1 MGSAQ
6 LLKHFP
12 LLLQSRLH
20 MNKVMKKAPCGLQFS
35 EEVMNVIGRLEKRGV
50 SLCPALAS
58 EGRHRTC
65 FPQTHPLS
73 LPTSMLASQPSPLK
87 LSATAH
93 VRSGRIY
100 MQFSL

>member
-35 EEVMNVIGRLEKRGV
+35 EEVMNVIGRLEKGV
-50 SLCPALAS
+50 SASALHWLLRELSRTFVFCCTRQMVITYS
-58 EGRHRTC
+58 E
-65 FPQTHPLS
+65 QN
-73 LPTSMLASQPSPLK
+73 
-87 LSATAH
+87 
-93 VRSGRIY
+93 
-100 MQFSL
+100 

>member
-35 EEVMNVIGRLEKRGV
+35 EEVMNVIGRLEKGV
-50 SLCPALAS
+50 SASALHWLLREDTGPAFLKHILCHYQQACW
-58 EGRHRTC
+58 H
-65 FPQTHPLS
+65 LS
-73 LPTSMLASQPSPLK
+73 LP
-87 LSATAH
+87 H
-93 VRSGRIY
+93 
-100 MQFSL
+100 